1 MSGKYIDEEVFEY
14 ALRTI
19 MKDVIK
25 GDQVLQE
32 KLDKFEITTSV
43 IKLKGVVDTL
53 AKLHKIDNAEVGDL
67 YLVGFKA
74 GNYEEYIFT
83 QENEWES
90 LGVVKSDIDLSE
102 YYTSIEVDSL
112 LSKKANIESLT
123 NLENA
128 LNDKL
133 DVNDTLI
140 IKCTL

>member
-1 MSGKYIDEEVFEY
+1 
-14 ALRTI
+14 
-19 MKDVIK
+19 MKDVIE
-25 GDQVLQE
+25 GDQALQE

-53 AKLHKIDNAEVGDL
+53 AKLHKIDNVEVGDL
-67 YLVGFKA
+67 YLVGSKA
-74 GNYEEYIFT
+74 ENYEEYIFT

-112 LSKKANIESLT
+112 LPKKANIESLT